1 MHAEERLKQIG
12 ACWSLGNYEE
22 AAAHLMPAAEAVA
35 AAQPNAADESKH
47 MMDALEQHLVS

>member
-47 MMDALEQHLVS
+47 MMDALEQHLMS